1 MTFLI
6 QYFEMKIKEK
16 VIRNELTEW
25 FVMITFN
32 QK

>member
-6 QYFEMKIKEK
+6 QYFEMKTKEK